1 MDLLN
6 ESIDTVYAQY
16 LYRKNINVAIYQF
29 LIMKPYKIAL
39 LSLSM
44 NTINLQNQYSSQIDI
59 EYCKKL
65 QTGEHEIRKK
75 IIVYLCNN
83 LQNNIS
89 YCKKYNFLMRKNKRY
104 SHNRHSGKQAVKRC
118 MLIPVF
124 P

>member
-16 LYRKNINVAIYQF
+16 LYGKNINVAIYQF

-44 NTINLQNQYSSQIDI
+44 TIRNLQNQYSSQIDI

-65 QTGEHEIRKK
+65 QIRRIGNKK
-75 IIVYLCNN
+75 ED
-83 LQNNIS
+83 
-89 YCKKYNFLMRKNKRY
+89 YCLFM
-104 SHNRHSGKQAVKRC
+104 Q
-118 MLIPVF
+118 
-124 P
+124 